1 MTDEHDK
8 PEQEAEEQPEPG
20 ETRRLEKAIQD
31 MESGDIHEGTLVD
44 IVAHTGEH
52 AKPPEPSVTDALK
65 QVKKGQGPDV
75 QPAATMYEPTRPG
88 HVSGGS
94 TQQTVYGP
102 TGAGGTTPQSGTLNA
117 PSGARPIAPFGGK
130 IVVGTRIGQIEVT
143 GVLGKGGMGEV
154 FKGYHH
160 ALDINVAIK
169 VLPDE
174 LSRNELVRQRFLR
187 EARLCVKL
195 DHPHI
200 VRVYNVDEYAG
211 NLYLVM
217 EMVEGTDAA
226 HMLKN
231 GGRFRYKRALEIG
244 AAGADAL
251 AYAHTQGLVHRDVKP
266 HNILLGAADGKIK
279 LSDFGLARAATS
291 SSHLTMSGQIM
302 GTPHYMSPEQ
312 AEAKEVTDKSD
323 VYSLG
328 VTVYHMLT
336 GETPF
341 VGDTPISVAV
351 QHIAKEIIYPEI
363 RFKPFPKE
371 LVAVLKR
378 MTAKDPAKRCS
389 AKQAAVW
396 LRKLI
401 AMAPEDDIAAGD
413 EGAMKSMAPVVRES
427 QAFEAAAK
435 ERQARDQHARELA
448 QTMLAT
454 IQEDSGRRAAVQPTM
469 QESAPAYTTQ
479 APAKKGSGGLV
490 AALVLIIGLM
500 GGGGFAGWYFTL
512 GPGAPKA
519 NNAPIIAGGDNR
531 DNAPPPANETR
542 GPDNAPP
549 ANGGGN
555 TANNAPD
562 NARANNAPDNR
573 PPDNGG
579 ELPPPE
585 ATDDP
590 AIAGLLSGALMKITE
605 ANTLDDLEE
614 VKTKLERASL
624 DINRGKGSAGQRE
637 QYQDLWIRYE
647 QQRAYL
653 GAKESFARIRDALAG
668 FNERR
673 GSDRAAAIGFLNTA
687 IKERDALARMEVPA
701 GAEALVATDRDAWT
715 ESVNNTL
722 DELWSELESEANR
735 LEEKKQYSEALA
747 ILGDMASINQAA
759 DKLQQ
764 VEVRR
769 HNLRV
774 LEIHKTVRANL
785 QTRQFQDAIDQL
797 EKARKLGIP
806 EQLQPEQDTLV
817 AAVNKAIADAL
828 ETHLLAAVEAAD
840 KGDYN
845 TARNERDAALAI
857 PGQSS
862 EQKVKVADVAF
873 YIDLS
878 ELVVAA
884 EQAVAGARFND
895 SAEALDKADR
905 QIESAGDRVVP
916 PALAERLKQAR
927 SDHERDLAK
936 HFQELMAAAE
946 ADMKNNDF
954 SAAGSKLNAADD
966 LPLNKQQRDQ
976 LKKFRDQN
984 QAALAGFVRELV
996 EEIEKALDA
1005 NNFEAARDNLDATES
1020 LPIPPDLQAKLDA
1033 LGLRFA
1039 SEAVKRHAELLDAA
1053 RTALAARDYHATR
1066 TALNNAREIPVARSE
1081 QEKAQQVEDEYKK
1094 LLTAEFTGYL
1104 DAAEKASKEE
1114 KFKDAKSELD
1124 KASNLPLSE
1133 DDLDRRYKNALERW
1147 RKAVDD
1153 KLNQL
1158 LQSAREA
1165 CDNELFASA
1174 EGYIK
1179 EAEELPFNQDQQIA
1193 IGITRDYLKAA
1204 LAKYKDKLFR
1214 KLEDAAKKGQEKEG
1228 LRIAEQIERL
1238 DLDDG
1243 EKYRLKQLLETLTGE
1258 SSTARYNRLPA
1269 HLKKLW
1275 GDTSYQPEQLISL
1288 GEEISAVAVTP
1299 DGKFGAAATVSGKV
1313 YFYNLKRGTQL
1324 GNSRGGTRRL
1334 TALAL
1339 SPDGNFAACGNDD
1352 GNLVL
1357 FDLSGNSP
1365 QASDLGSVGDDVFG
1379 LAFTSSSSMLFVATR
1394 DAQLTRFNPRTKSKL
1409 DTLATGLD
1417 RAQCMALSPS
1427 DAWLAVGGDE
1437 GRIAIF
1443 DANRMV
1449 RQETLTAPG
1458 DDMIQRVAFSAD
1470 SNQFIAG
1477 SIGDSVAVWDMR
1489 QLNKKPTRQYKGLSE
1504 WIRGVGFTR
1513 DGRRCAAFD
1522 NEDDLV
1528 IWDLRTG
1535 TVVKPLKFKDK
1546 FKGQKNFMPT
1556 SGVIGPD
1563 GTVLIGTREG
1573 ELLHITIKSAG

>member
-8 PEQEAEEQPEPG
+8 PEQPESQEKPEPG

-52 AKPPEPSVTDALK
+52 VKPPEPSVTDALK

-102 TGAGGTTPQSGTLNA
+102 TGTGGTTPQSGTMNA
-117 PSGARPIAPFGGK
+117 PNGARPIAPFGGK

-154 FKGYHH
+154 FKGYHQ

-217 EMVEGTDAA
+217 EMIEGTDAA

-266 HNILLGAADGKIK
+266 HNILLGASDGKIK

-435 ERQARDQHARELA
+435 ERQQRDQHARELA

-454 IQEDSGRRAAVQPTM
+454 IQEESGRRAQVQPTM
-469 QESAPAYTTQ
+469 QEAAPTYTTQ

-531 DNAPPPANETR
+531 DNTTPPANENR
-542 GPDNAPP
+542 APDNAPP
-549 ANGGGN
+549 ANNGNGG
-555 TANNAPD
+555 TP
-562 NARANNAPDNR
+562 ANNAPDNR
-573 PPDNGG
+573 PPDNG
-579 ELPPPE
+579 EPPPPQD
-585 ATDDP
+585 TDDP
-590 AIAGLLSGALMKITE
+590 ALAGYLGGAMTSITD
-605 ANTLDDLEE
+605 ANTVQDLDA
-614 VKTKLERASL
+614 VKRKLDQAWL
-624 DINRGKGSAGQRE
+624 VIKAGGGSAKQRDE
-637 QYQDLWIRYE
+637 YNLLKNRFE
-647 QQRAYL
+647 QQRSYL
-653 GAKESFARIRDALAG
+653 SATEGFERLRRALAG
-668 FNERR
+668 FEEKR
-673 GSDRAAAIGFLNTA
+673 GSDRAAAIALLNTA
-687 IKERDALARMEVPA
+687 IKERDALIKLDVSGE
-701 GAEALVATDRDAWT
+701 AEALVATERDALI
-715 ESVNNTL
+715 ESANNAL
-722 DELWSELESEANR
+722 GELWTELESEARR

-747 ILGDMASINQAA
+747 ILDEMASINHTPEE
-759 DKLQQ
+759 LQQ
-764 VEVRR
+764 VESSRQ
-769 HNLRV
+769 NLRV

-797 EKARKLGIP
+797 EKARLLGIP
-806 EQLQPEQDTLV
+806 EHLQPDQDSLA
-817 AAVNKAIADAL
+817 AAVYKAIADAL
-828 ETHLLAAVEAAD
+828 DVHMQAAVDAAD
-840 KGDYN
+840 KGDFN
-845 TARNERDAALAI
+845 AARNERDAALAI

-862 EQKVKVADVAF
+862 EQKVAVADVAF

-878 ELVVAA
+878 EQVVAA
-884 EQAVAGARFND
+884 EQAVAGSRFSD
-895 SAEALDKADR
+895 SAAALDKAD
-905 QIESAGDRVVP
+905 QLVGSAGDRVVP
-916 PALAERLKQAR
+916 PGLVSRLKQAR
-927 SDHERDLAK
+927 ADHERDLAGR
-936 HFQELMAAAE
+936 FNELLAAAE
-946 ADMKNNDF
+946 AAMKVNDF
-954 SAAGSKLNAADD
+954 SSAGRNLNSAND
-966 LPLNKQQRDQ
+966 LPLNKTQREQ
-976 LKKFRDQN
+976 LEKFREQN
-984 QAALAGFVRELV
+984 QAALADFVRELV
-996 EEIEKALDA
+996 GEIEKALDA
-1005 NNFEAARDNLDATES
+1005 NNFEAARDNLDAAEA
-1020 LPIPPDLQAKLDA
+1020 LPIPPDLKEKLDT
-1033 LGLRFA
+1033 LGARFA
-1039 SEAVKRHAELLDAA
+1039 SEAVKRHGELLDAA
-1053 RTALAARDYHATR
+1053 RTALAARDYNATR
-1066 TALNNAREIPVARSE
+1066 TALSNAREIPVAPSE
-1081 QEKAQQVEDEYKK
+1081 QQKTELLEDEYKK

-1114 KFKDAKSELD
+1114 NFKDAKSELD
-1124 KASNLPLSE
+1124 KASSLPLE

-1158 LQSAREA
+1158 LLSAREA

-1179 EAEELPFNQDQQIA
+1179 EAEELPYNQDQQVA
-1193 IGITRDYLKAA
+1193 ISITRDYLKAA

-1214 KLEDAAKKGQEKEG
+1214 RLEDAAKKGQEKEG
-1228 LRIAEQIERL
+1228 LRVAELLQRQP
-1238 DLDDG
+1238 LDDG
-1243 EKYRLKQLLETLTGE
+1243 DKFRLKQLLETLTGE
-1258 SSTARYNRLPA
+1258 SSTERYNRLPS

-1275 GDTSYQPEQLISL
+1275 GDTTYQPEQLISL
-1288 GEEISAVAVTP
+1288 GEEISSVAVTP

-1324 GNSRGGTRRL
+1324 GISKGGTRRI

-1365 QASDLGSVGDDVFG
+1365 QASDLGSVEDDVFG
-1379 LAFTSSSSMLFVATR
+1379 LAFTSTSSMLFVATR
-1394 DAQLTRFNPRTKSKL
+1394 DGQVIRFNPRNKSKL
-1409 DTLATGLD
+1409 GTLTTGLS
-1417 RAQCMALSPS
+1417 RAQCMTLSPN
-1427 DAWLAVGGDE
+1427 DAWLAIGGTE
-1437 GRIAIF
+1437 GEIAMF
-1443 DANRMV
+1443 DANRLV
-1449 RQETLTAPG
+1449 LQETLTAPG
-1458 DDMIQRVAFSAD
+1458 DEMIQRVAFSAD

-1477 SIGDSVAVWDMR
+1477 SIGDNVGVWDMR
-1489 QLNKKPTRQYKGLSE
+1489 QLGKKPTRQYKGLSE
-1504 WIRGVGFTR
+1504 WIRGVGFNR

-1522 NEDDLV
+1522 NENDLV
-1528 IWDLRTG
+1528 IWDVRTG

-1563 GTVLIGTREG
+1563 GTALIGTREG

>member
-8 PEQEAEEQPEPG
+8 PDQEDQDQPEPG

-94 TQQTVYGP
+94 TQQTVFGP
-102 TGAGGTTPQSGTLNA
+102 TGTGGNTPQSGTLNA

-130 IVVGTRIGQIEVT
+130 IVVGTRFGQIEVT

-328 VTVYHMLT
+328 VTIYHMLT

-435 ERQARDQHARELA
+435 ERQQRDQHARELA

-454 IQEDSGRRAAVQPTM
+454 IQEDSGRRAAVQPTT

-531 DNAPPPANETR
+531 DNTPPPANENR
-542 GPDNAPP
+542 APDNAPP

-562 NARANNAPDNR
+562 NTPANNAPDNT
-573 PPDNGG
+573 PPEDGG

-590 AIAGLLSGALMKITE
+590 AIASLLSGALIKITE
-605 ANTLDDLEE
+605 AETLDDLEE
-614 VKTKLERASL
+614 VRTKLERASL
-624 DINRGKGSAGQRE
+624 DINRGKGSAKQRE
-637 QYQDLWIRYE
+637 DYKDLWIRYE

-687 IKERDALARMEVPA
+687 IKERDALAKLDVSGDA
-701 GAEALVATDRDAWT
+701 GALVATDRDALIEKVNTTLDDFWT
-715 ESVNNTL
+715 EL
-722 DELWSELESEANR
+722 DAEVKR
-735 LEEKKQYSEALA
+735 LEEKKQFGEARNILA
-747 ILGDMASINQAA
+747 EMARINHAA
-759 DKLQQ
+759 EKQQEVAARLQ
-764 VEVRR
+764 VVTI
-769 HNLRV
+769 
-774 LEIHKTVRANL
+774 LEIHQTVRADL
-785 QTRQFQDAIDQL
+785 QTKQYQDAVDQL
-797 EKARKLGIP
+797 ESAVKLGIP
-806 EQLQPEQDTLV
+806 DSLKAEHQSLV
-817 AAVNKAIADAL
+817 AEVGKAIEEALDA
-828 ETHLLAAVEAAD
+828 HLKAAIAAAD

-845 TARNERDAALAI
+845 TAYNERDAALAV
-857 PGQSS
+857 PGKSS
-862 EQKVKVADVAF
+862 DQKIRVADVDF
-873 YIDLS
+873 YIQLS
-878 ELVVAA
+878 EQVTAAEKSVAA
-884 EQAVAGARFND
+884 GKFND
-895 SAEALDKADR
+895 SVAALDKGDAL
-905 QIESAGDRVVP
+905 IAAAGDRAVP
-916 PALAERLKQAR
+916 SELQRRLQQAR
-927 SDHERDLAK
+927 ADHDRDLAK
-936 HFQELMAAAE
+936 RFEELLAAAE
-946 ADMKNNDF
+946 AAMKDNDF
-954 SAAGSKLNAADD
+954 AAAGRNLNEAND
-966 LPLNKQQRDQ
+966 LPLNKEQRER
-976 LKKFRDQN
+976 LEKFRIAN
-984 QAALAGFVRELV
+984 QAALADFVRDLIAEV
-996 EEIEKALDA
+996 EKALDA
-1005 NNFEAARDNLDATES
+1005 NNFEAARDNLDAAES
-1020 LPIPPDLQAKLDA
+1020 LPIPDDMKEKLGELRA
-1033 LGLRFA
+1033 RFA
-1039 SEAVKRHAELLDAA
+1039 TEALKRHGELLEAA
-1053 RTALAARDYHATR
+1053 RIALAARDYPAVR
-1066 TALNNAREIPVARSE
+1066 TALDNAKEIPVAESE
-1081 QEKAQQVEDEYKK
+1081 QEKAAELEGEYIK
-1094 LLTAEFTGYL
+1094 LLTAEVSAHLEAADKFTTDGKY
-1104 DAAEKASKEE
+1104 KE
-1114 KFKDAKSELD
+1114 AKVEID
-1124 KASNLPLSE
+1124 KAATLPLE
-1133 DDLDRRYKNALERW
+1133 GDLDRRYKNALERW
-1147 RKAVDD
+1147 RKAVSD
-1153 KLNQL
+1153 KLAEL
-1158 LQSAREA
+1158 LKSARQA
-1165 CDNELFASA
+1165 ADDELFSA
-1174 EGYIK
+1174 ADGFIE
-1179 EAEELPFNQDQQIA
+1179 EAANLPNSPETDIE
-1193 IGITRDYLKAA
+1193 ISITRDYLKAA
-1204 LAKYKDKLFR
+1204 HAKYKDKLF
-1214 KLEDAAKKGQEKEG
+1214 KQLEDAAKKGQEKEG
-1228 LRIAEQIERL
+1228 LKLIELLKRQS
-1238 DLDDG
+1238 LDDG
-1243 EKYRLKQLLETLTGE
+1243 ENIRLERARETLTGE
-1258 SSTARYNRLPA
+1258 SSTQRYNRLPS
-1269 HLKKLW
+1269 HLKKIW
-1275 GDTSYQPEQLISL
+1275 DDRNCKPEQLISV
-1288 GEEISAVAVTP
+1288 GEEISAVAVSN
-1299 DGKFGAAATVSGKV
+1299 DGKYGAAGTASGKV

-1324 GNSRGGTRRL
+1324 GTSRGGTRRI
-1334 TALAL
+1334 TAMAI
-1339 SPDGNFAACGNDD
+1339 SPDGAFAACGNDD
-1352 GNLVL
+1352 GNVVL

-1365 QASDLGSVGDDVFG
+1365 QAFDVGSIGDDVFG
-1379 LAFTSSSSMLFVATR
+1379 LAFTSNSNVLFAAAR
-1394 DAQLTRFNPRTKSKL
+1394 DAQVTRFNPRTRAKL
-1409 DTLATGLD
+1409 GAFATGLG
-1417 RAQCMALSPS
+1417 RAQCMELSPN
-1427 DAWLAVGGDE
+1427 DAWLAVGGDD
-1437 GRIAIF
+1437 GQVAVF
-1443 DANRMV
+1443 DANRLV
-1449 RQETLTAPG
+1449 LQKKLDAPG

-1470 SNQFIAG
+1470 SKQLMAG
-1477 SIGDSVAVWDMR
+1477 SIGNDVGIWETG
-1489 QLNKKPTRQYKGLSE
+1489 QLKEKPTREFKGLSE
-1504 WIRGVGFTR
+1504 WIRGVGFSS

-1522 NEDDLV
+1522 NEEKLV
-1528 IWDLRTG
+1528 VWDTRSGQVLREL
-1535 TVVKPLKFKDK
+1535 PFKDK
-1546 FKGQKNFMPT
+1546 LQGQKDFMPGA
-1556 SGVIGPD
+1556 GVIGPD

-1573 ELLHITIKSAG
+1573 ELLHMTVKPAG